1 MSPNRTMFHQ
11 AQFTILL
18 HWLGFAG
25 IIGLYFFVIRPIR
38 VGFITVLVEYAEPAI
53 ITAKGVE
60 LKQAATTVILTFSSQ
75 DAPPLKNS
83 PMGLVSIPFSYSP
96 HLAYGP

>member
-1 MSPNRTMFHQ
+1 MSPNG
-11 AQFTILL
+11 TIIQKANFKVLT

-38 VGFITVLVEYAEPAI
+38 VGFISMLVEYAEPAI

>member
-1 MSPNRTMFHQ
+1 MFQKAH
-11 AQFTILL
+11 FTVLL
-18 HWLGFAG
+18 NWLGFTG

-38 VGFITVLVEYAEPAI
+38 VSFITVLVEYAEPAI

-96 HLAYGP
+96 HLVYGL

>member
-1 MSPNRTMFHQ
+1 MFDRTHF
-11 AQFTILL
+11 AILA

-38 VGFITVLVEYAEPAI
+38 VGFISMLIEYAEPAI

-60 LKQAATTVILTFSSQ
+60 LKQAATAVILSLSSQ
-75 DAPPLKNS
+75 DANTLTEFTYGLSFNFLFLIRHTWS
-83 PMGLVSIPFSYSP
+83 MGFE
-96 HLAYGP
+96 GN